1 MRGLQA
7 SSLFVILSTVYMVF
21 QTSLCYCFT
30 ISQQPSARL
39 STIKMVNQNDF
50 NNQNQNRGVFLKNV
64 GSGILGGLI
73 LPQLIDYSKNKDF
86 ITPPANALSQSS
98 ANKELAKYGISETF
112 PSIPSGFSPAIEV
125 YGKQNSAKKAR
136 STYLVKFLYP
146 FTWVISRPN
155 IDANGEEGTVSA
167 GDYQKG
173 DSATFFTGDLPES
186 GDFYTSK
193 GAVQDVV
200 QKAISQKGDNL
211 NQELKILKS
220 YDSVKD
226 KEGKEY
232 KLVEFKYEL
241 LTGAG
246 FTVDRKGVAS
256 ITTLPN
262 NQVGAM
268 VTATTAVR
276 FKKIGD
282 DLKTVCE
289 SFRVFDG
296 IKVGDIN

>member
-1 MRGLQA
+1 M
-7 SSLFVILSTVYMVF
+7 
-21 QTSLCYCFT
+21 
-30 ISQQPSARL
+30 
-39 STIKMVNQNDF
+39 
-50 NNQNQNRGVFLKNV
+50 
-64 GSGILGGLI
+64 
-73 LPQLIDYSKNKDF
+73 
-86 ITPPANALSQSS
+86 
-98 ANKELAKYGISETF
+98 
-112 PSIPSGFSPAIEV
+112 
-125 YGKQNSAKKAR
+125 
-136 STYLVKFLYP
+136 
-146 FTWVISRPN
+146 
-155 IDANGEEGTVSA
+155 
-167 GDYQKG
+167 
-173 DSATFFTGDLPES
+173 
-186 GDFYTSK
+186 
-193 GAVQDVV
+193 
-200 QKAISQKGDNL
+200 
-211 NQELKILKS
+211 NQELKILKT

-276 FKKIGD
+276 FKKLGD

-296 IKVGDIN
+296 IKVGDI